1 MKVFI
6 VLVVSVCLLFGC
18 AKDIT
23 TANSEI
29 KQAEIS
35 IDKINQE
42 VSKLT
47 EQINAVASNIE
58 KTNVM
63 ASNMSEAALSDL
75 NNINEKAVSVSA
87 SMEAVVQ
94 VMEKTASKTFEELIS
109 RANALDN
116 IHKQI
121 NDKTEDF
128 IGYLDGLMENRSVD
142 EMLSVISNGNWA
154 DSVKDAMY
162 MRIIAQYPASENAFN
177 EYLGFLNEIG
187 AGVVYYY
194 DLHTVLSSALYS
206 VDIEDIPALISEIDS
221 VNNIIEASGQNNTQL
236 LTEVWSN
243 IFEEFESV
251 AKNFEGNRLTELYES
266 LTEYHGMLSSTT
278 IEMDNQ
284 YEYAQYIY
292 SLYSSYKEYI
302 SFADGLLTE
311 DFDTLHSM
319 YSTSNS
325 IFTTLITQFMSRDKE
340 KDGVFSDAIVK
351 MFKEIEAK
359 GKAVNLRF
367 ENLLQREFGF
377 KLSVAQNEIEKD
389 DLNPSL
395 YHVSGELQ
403 SLATLLSSLAT
414 SEVSYN
420 LLDEYSKYLAKYQR
434 ALYVSYQ
441 EWAAQIL
448 SKANKALEKAKPEKK
463 LQILF
468 DEEYFNID
476 SSLLIPQLKTWY
488 DSLCT
493 ETIIEKSSTPFESLV
508 GKIHLMTLSDMGN
521 IK

>member
-29 KQAEIS
+29 KQAEIA

-63 ASNMSEAALSDL
+63 ASNMSEAALSNL
-75 NNINEKAVSVSA
+75 N
-87 SMEAVVQ
+87 
-94 VMEKTASKTFEELIS
+94 
-109 RANALDN
+109 N

-142 EMLSVISNGNWA
+142 EMLSVIASGNWA

-162 MRIIAQYPASENAFN
+162 MRIIAQYPASENAFK

-187 AGVVYYY
+187 AGMVYYY

-221 VNNIIEASGQNNTQL
+221 VNIIIETSGQNNTQL
-236 LTEVWSN
+236 LTEVWST
-243 IFEEFESV
+243 IYEAFESV

-278 IEMDNQ
+278 IEIDNQ

-325 IFTTLITQFMSRDKE
+325 IFTTLITQFMSRDKD

-367 ENLLQREFGF
+367 ENQLQREFRF
-377 KLSVAQNEIEKD
+377 KLSVAQNEIEKN

-420 LLDEYSKYLAKYQR
+420 LLDVYSKYLAKYQR

-448 SKANKALEKAKPEKK
+448 SKADKAVKKARQEKI

-468 DEEYFNID
+468 DEGYFNID

-508 GKIHLMTLSDMGN
+508 GKIHLMTLSDMEN
-521 IK
+521 NK